1 MPAGLGFAQNRVFC
15 ENSEERSF
23 CEGSEFSQKIRVSR
37 VFAESSFTLWVGF
50 AEVSMKRLNALTFR
64 QLRALKAV
72 VASGSISRAAEELSL
87 TPPAVHSQLRLLEEN
102 FRCTLLD
109 RSAAGG
115 FVPTPEGK
123 VLLEAYDRAWAGLT
137 LAIHRIDALQRGQT
151 GTVVLGVVST
161 AKYFAPGLVAQ
172 IKAVHPDIDIV
183 LQVGNRDLILERL
196 SDGALDLVIMGRPP
210 REPAVTAD
218 LLGDHPH
225 VMIAPPGHALAAR
238 PALTPDDILSQPF
251 ILREPGSGTR
261 ILAMRYLD
269 QLGEGRTYAAVEM
282 ESNETIKQSVM
293 AGLGIALISYH
304 TVHDELA
311 HGRLVA
317 LPAPGMPIIRKWF
330 LLHRADQEPR
340 GAVATVQRFIVAR
353 EGSFL
358 PKLP

>member
-1 MPAGLGFAQNRVFC
+1 
-15 ENSEERSF
+15 
-23 CEGSEFSQKIRVSR
+23 
-37 VFAESSFTLWVGF
+37 
-50 AEVSMKRLNALTFR
+50 MKRLNALTLR

-72 VASGSISRAAEELSL
+72 TATGSISRAAEGLSL
-87 TPPAVHSQLRLLEEN
+87 TPPAVHSQLKLLEDA
-102 FRCTLLD
+102 FGCALLD
-109 RSAAGG
+109 RTAPSG
-115 FVPTPEGK
+115 FAPTAEGR

-161 AKYFAPGLVAQ
+161 AKYFAPGLVAKV
-172 IKAVHPDIDIV
+172 KAAHPDIDIV
-183 LQVGNRDLILERL
+183 LQVGNRDLILDRL

-210 REPAVTAD
+210 REPAVTAA
-218 LLGDHPH
+218 LLGEHPH

-238 PALTPDDILSQPF
+238 ASLTADDLLSQTL

-269 QLGEGRTYAAVEM
+269 QLGEGRPFDAVEM

-293 AGLGIALISYH
+293 AGLGIALLSFH

-317 LPAPGMPIIRKWF
+317 LNAPGMPILRKWF
-330 LLHRADQEPR
+330 LLHRTDQPPR
-340 GAVATVQRFIVAR
+340 GAVATVRDFIGAQ
-353 EGSFL
+353 GGAFL
-358 PKLP
+358 PRLAP